1 MNFPNFTPTSRSH
14 EAGDFPVKKYRAQ
27 DGKEI
32 RILYGS
38 KRTGMKLQLV
48 YANLTDSEA
57 EQFVDHYHEMQG
69 TFQSFA
75 LATGQDNMKN
85 GWTGKK
91 ESIGAVYWGNA
102 WRYDSAPQMQ
112 QVRPGIS
119 SVTVNLVAALL

>member
-1 MNFPNFTPTSRSH
+1 MNFPNFTPTARSY

-48 YANLTDSEA
+48 YSNLTDLQA
-57 EQFVDHYHEMQG
+57 EQFGEHYHEMQG
-69 TFQSFA
+69 TFQTFA
-75 LATGQDNMKN
+75 LLDNAKR
-85 GWTGKK
+85 GWGGKG
-91 ESIGAVYWGNA
+91 ESIGAEYWGNR
-102 WRYDSAPQMQ
+102 WRYELAPQMQ